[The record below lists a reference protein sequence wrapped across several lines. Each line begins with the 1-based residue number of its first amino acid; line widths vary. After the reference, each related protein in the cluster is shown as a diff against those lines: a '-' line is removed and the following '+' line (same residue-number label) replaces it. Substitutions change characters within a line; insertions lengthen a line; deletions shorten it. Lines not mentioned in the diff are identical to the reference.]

1 MIAGRITTFI
11 RSAFAGMSDSPAAGL
26 FRPSWL
32 LSHAARKTIDYT
44 LESKAAADGYQFIF
58 ALCPA
63 SLTQRLPSVPSSLT
77 AVADLCRTDILTLG
91 SISPLMT
98 KWSRN
103 REVEFG
109 SCGRCRPAG
118 GPTQRRKFDWLES
131 LDDHYPGPR
140 CRRPQWR
147 VAQSLERAETRARWK
162 PARNW
167 LSGFRP

>member
-32 LSHAARKTIDYT
+32 LSYAARKPIDYT

-63 SLTQRLPSVPSSLT
+63 SLTQRLPSVPSGFA

-118 GPTQRRKFDWLES
+118 RQLSAENSTGSNHSTTTTRGRDAGGRSGVWPNRWSARKRAHDGNQRAI
-131 LDDHYPGPR
+131 G
-140 CRRPQWR
+140 
-147 VAQSLERAETRARWK
+147 
-162 PARNW
+162 
-167 LSGFRP
+167 